1 MTNQFLPQYNSF
13 EHFVEVHNV
22 SEIQISQC
30 FGPNYFTQNAHYDN
44 CKVINK
50 LAKYLGMNIKV
61 QTIYPGFDSVAF
73 KVYHINN

>member
-1 MTNQFLPQYNSF
+1 MKTQALPQYNSF

-22 SEIQISQC
+22 SRTQISEC
-30 FGPNYFTQNAHYDN
+30 FGPNYFTQNARYDN

-61 QTIYPGFDSVAF
+61 KTNYPTFNSVVF
-73 KVYHINN
+73 KVYY